1 MVMCHHPESSR
12 YCSTVDGELS
22 YVFRPM
28 GDRSACCFSFSAQGL
43 FVSVQIISCFLQ
55 TLFQVMLSLA
65 EVLIQPKVRQLMFEL
80 LEPVE

>member
-1 MVMCHHPESSR
+1 MVKCHHSKSSG
-12 YCSTVDGELS
+12 YCSTIDGES
-22 YVFRPM
+22 PYVFRPM
-28 GDRSACCFSFSAQGL
+28 SDRSACCFSFSAQGL

-65 EVLIQPKVRQLMFEL
+65 EVLTQPKVRQPMFEL